1 MERIN
6 FRHISQF
13 DIPDE
18 SPGYLLWR
26 ISSLWRSK
34 IEAVLKPLNLT
45 HSQFVLLA
53 TVAGLTKDGK
63 SVSQADIG
71 RMAGL
76 DPNTTSQIIRG
87 LEAKQFIKRK
97 QSVDE
102 RSKNPRVT
110 ILGSEQLSKALPEV
124 ERADADFFIKLK

>member
-1 MERIN
+1 M
-6 FRHISQF
+6 
-13 DIPDE
+13 
-18 SPGYLLWR
+18 
-26 ISSLWRSK
+26 
-34 IEAVLKPLNLT
+34 
-45 HSQFVLLA
+45 LA
-53 TVAGLTKDGK
+53 RVGWLTKDGK

-124 ERADADFFIKLK
+124 ERADADFFIKLKTAEVGDMVKLFQKFMS